1 MLKVSVTF
9 TKDWRHYYLNYYL
22 LFISVNL
29 YIIYLH
35 TSYNIF
41 TLIDLDCRQMFTF
54 KIQIQTINPNKNI
67 LYSKRIIGISHLIQV
82 LSNLE

>member
-41 TLIDLDCRQMFTF
+41 TLIDLDCGQMFTL
-54 KIQIQTINPNKNI
+54 KSRQSIQI
-67 LYSKRIIGISHLIQV
+67 RIFCIPREL
-82 LSNLE
+82 